1 MKVIATLDYIDG
13 AESKSKLVY
22 LDELNTTYLRLKLME
37 PGVASITITRADL
50 LKKLDALKGDRRE

>member
-13 AESKSKLVY
+13 KDSRSKLIH
-22 LDELNTTYLRLKLME
+22 LDELNTTYLRLRLME

-50 LKKLDALKGDRRE
+50 LNKLGAIK